1 MINLNNKILN
11 EPYPI
16 LVQEN
21 FLEQEHY
28 NELLKHFPK
37 EEDFEKPFRMHGEL
51 TYPDKNYKKLLE
63 KECWKK
69 LHNYIY
75 SKDFVDKILNY
86 FKNELNTQQDLLI
99 DINNLEFVLEYEGR
113 NIRKTYNSN
122 KKKNNIF
129 TRLDIGYGKDRY
141 GKKGGGGGIHIDNRS
156 RLFSMLLYFCDDNDF
171 DNGEFQVH
179 DYANNFNV
187 VQKIKPKHNLAI
199 ISIQNNQ
206 AYHSVNPV
214 TKCKNPR
221 YALYLSIYSNNNI
234 WKTIDD
240 KYMSKMSKN
249 R

>member
-1 MINLNNKILN
+1 MINLNNKILTN
-11 EPYPI
+11 PYPI
-16 LVQEN
+16 LIQEN
-21 FLEQEHY
+21 FLETDIY

-51 TYPDKNYKKLLE
+51 TYPDRNYKKLLE

-75 SKDFVDKILNY
+75 SKKFVDKILNY
-86 FKNELNTQQDLLI
+86 FSNELKTQNDLQI

-113 NIRKTYNSN
+113 NIQKTYYSTET
-122 KKKNNIF
+122 NNIY
-129 TRLDIGYGKDRY
+129 TRLDIGYGKNEY
-141 GKKGGGGGIHIDNRS
+141 GIKGGGGGIHIDNRS
-156 RLFSMLLYFCDDNDF
+156 RLFSMLLYFCHDNDF
-171 DNGEFQVH
+171 ENGEFQVH

-199 ISIQNNQ
+199 ISIQNNH

-214 TKCKNPR
+214 KNCKKPR
-221 YALYLSIYSNNNI
+221 YGLYISIYSNNNI

-240 KYMSKMSKN
+240 KYLSTMSKN